1 MIDYTSTNKNLTL
14 EMNMNKFLEAIEK
27 FSKKTY

>member
-14 EMNMNKFLEAIEK
+14 EMDMNKFLEAIEK